1 MCLCVGMWMCESSY
15 PPSQKG
21 ALDTLELE
29 FQQLVV
35 KLPSGC
41 RDLNWVLCKSSCTLS
56 HRVIF
61 QLQFYIKKILNVN
74 TFYIAVLMTTVLFTM
89 GVYSLSSL
97 TLQHIS
103 TSPQVPPL
111 HPEMWCRYDLSVFSS
126 AEEIEWL
133 IQRINDEKA
142 FYRNCQI
149 ASSMHGLKSF
159 QLGRVS
165 LSFLMCHGFDNH
177 FLPNPSGSPGLC
189 DSPKLGALYHH
200 LWKGRNLFSFSKI
213 VGSVPITSLFFLS
226 RFSTQFMLSK
236 HEVTMNSASRSTRE
250 SIYWGFV
257 I

>member
-1 MCLCVGMWMCESSY
+1 MSLCWDVNVREQL
-15 PPSQKG
+15 PSKSEG

-41 RDLNWVLCKSSCTLS
+41 RDINWVLCKSSCTLS

-61 QLQFYIKKILNVN
+61 QLRFYTKKILIVN
-74 TFYIAVLMTTVLFTM
+74 SFYIAVLMTTVLFTM
-89 GVYSLSSL
+89 RVYSLSSL

-111 HPEMWCRYDLSVFSS
+111 HPEMLCRNDVSVFICRRDWAIDSKN
-126 AEEIEWL
+126 WH
-133 IQRINDEKA
+133 EKA

-165 LSFLMCHGFDNH
+165 SFLSATD
-177 FLPNPSGSPGLC
+177 L
-189 DSPKLGALYHH
+189 
-200 LWKGRNLFSFSKI
+200 I
-213 VGSVPITSLFFLS
+213 VISYQIH
-226 RFSTQFMLSK
+226 Q
-236 HEVTMNSASRSTRE
+236 EVLDCVTVQS
-250 SIYWGFV
+250 
-257 I
+257 